1 MRKTS
6 PVKRKARVES
16 PKRPAAED
24 AHKRI
29 VAAAGSAVRKAL
41 KAQKAAGDSIV
52 VWKNGKIVKVPA
64 AKISVSR

>member
-6 PVKRKARVES
+6 SIKRSVKVES
-16 PKRPAAED
+16 PKRSTADD

-41 KAQKAAGDSIV
+41 RAHKAAGDSIV
-52 VWKNGKIVKVPA
+52 VWENGRVVKVPA
-64 AKISVSR
+64 AKISVPR